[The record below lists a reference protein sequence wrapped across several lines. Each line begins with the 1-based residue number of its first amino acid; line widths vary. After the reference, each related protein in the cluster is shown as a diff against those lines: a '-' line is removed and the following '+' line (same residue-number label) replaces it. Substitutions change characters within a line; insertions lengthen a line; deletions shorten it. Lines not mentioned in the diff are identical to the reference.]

1 MKNKLT
7 REDLIAI
14 IICIRKT
21 YIDDIYDSK
30 DLEELKQIVCGV
42 VCNLLNLCFGEYNSE
57 LIWLYAIGSDKNKFE
72 SIDELYDY
80 LIDPYS
86 NIVTEDS
93 ALTLSQL
100 RKLFPDEEMFKFFND
115 AINQYKIC

>member
-57 LIWLYAIGSDKNKFE
+57 LI
-72 SIDELYDY
+72 
-80 LIDPYS
+80 
-86 NIVTEDS
+86 
-93 ALTLSQL
+93 
-100 RKLFPDEEMFKFFND
+100 
-115 AINQYKIC
+115 